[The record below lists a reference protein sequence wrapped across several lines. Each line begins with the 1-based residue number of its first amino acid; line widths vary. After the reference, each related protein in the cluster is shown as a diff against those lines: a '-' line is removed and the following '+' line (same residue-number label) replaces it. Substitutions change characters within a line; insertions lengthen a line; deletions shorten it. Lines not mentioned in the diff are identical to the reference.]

1 MRRSTA
7 SGRDREEQSA
17 DRGRGRAPA
26 EEAWR
31 DSTLTYRRDEDPRQ
45 LQRSL
50 EGRGRDPGTSTTSS
64 ARPGAAAMGSDGRK
78 PRGQRQQPPRTIVT
92 VTSPTSPDNVFN
104 NQPVQPHPN
113 GDVSRRSRQHRHS
126 SAGDEVF
133 DDLFSQ
139 ARTLKGQGQGRGGVE
154 GRAPGLQVEQINHEW
169 ERRES
174 RGSLRSNRSRSSHA
188 GSFRSRSGSLRHA
201 GKGLFLGVHT
211 ESAWT
216 RWSRDRRASFRRRI
230 ELLEKPEQKLAR
242 VSTPVRKARQEGL
255 KFVAPDLEGTFLSEE
270 DLNELRR
277 HKQQKYHAIR
287 VIEKSRKG
295 KFRMKTEVH
304 LTAEQWQVISDFWDH
319 PAFVRGRYLGLFLMF
334 VSFIVM
340 IVSIAHGRW
349 VSYGE

>member
-17 DRGRGRAPA
+17 DRRRGRPPA
-26 EEAWR
+26 EEVGR
-31 DSTLTYRRDEDPRQ
+31 DSTFTSRRVEDPQ
-45 LQRSL
+45 QRSL
-50 EGRGRDPGTSTTSS
+50 EGRGRDLGTSTTSS
-64 ARPGAAAMGSDGRK
+64 ARPGPTAMGSDGRK
-78 PRGQRQQPPRTIVT
+78 PRGQRQQPPRTVVT

-139 ARTLKGQGQGRGGVE
+139 ARTLKGQGQRGGGVD

-174 RGSLRSNRSRSSHA
+174 RGSIRSNRSRSSHA
-188 GSFRSRSGSLRHA
+188 GSFRSRSGSLRHG

-230 ELLEKPEQKLAR
+230 ELLEKPEQNLAR

-340 IVSIAHGRW
+340 IVSIAHGSW